1 MTDDRMDNLASKL
14 ASLRDRQS
22 SVVKRVIVSESLC
35 SESLCSG
42 DHTPIPKVDDA
53 LYCSQG
59 GETSWRV
66 KKDWKHISGQT
77 HWSQAQF
84 PPEEVR

>member
-1 MTDDRMDNLASKL
+1 VNHYAVNHY
-14 ASLRDRQS
+14 A
-22 SVVKRVIVSESLC
+22 VVITL
-35 SESLCSG
+35 LF
-42 DHTPIPKVDDA
+42 PKVDDA